1 MAPCSSPPWAASLLS
16 DARRQLARLSRDGSI
31 DPQAENQPFGPT
43 VSTAARRSLRLSACP
58 RRAAASSKCVSNDTP
73 QGDKPRSEEHTSEL
87 QSLMRNSYAV
97 FCLKKKTQQTT

>member
-16 DARRQLARLSRDGSI
+16 DARRQLARLSRDGST

-58 RRAAASSKCVSNDTP
+58 RRAAPSPKCVSNDTT
-73 QGDKPRSEEHTSEL
+73 QGDKPCTRNPPYTSL
-87 QSLMRNSYAV
+87 AV
-97 FCLKKKTQQTT
+97 PEKTTQTHRARKNG